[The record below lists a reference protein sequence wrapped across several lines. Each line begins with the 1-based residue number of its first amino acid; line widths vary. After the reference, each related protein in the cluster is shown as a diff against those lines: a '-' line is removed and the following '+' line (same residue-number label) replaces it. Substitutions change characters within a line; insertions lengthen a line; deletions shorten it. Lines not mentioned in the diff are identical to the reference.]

1 MSSRTARGAFQVLTK
16 TGSLGVVALGCDP
29 LKDSDVLVIEAGWK
43 ALRSRQRNYD
53 LRMCDRHCE
62 RRKIGTN
69 NVVSVRP
76 H

>member
-1 MSSRTARGAFQVLTK
+1 MFAFGGK
-16 TGSLGVVALGCDP
+16 AGRHGVVALGCDP
-29 LKDSDVLVIEAGWK
+29 LKDGDVLVIEAGWK

-62 RRKIGTN
+62 CRKIGT